1 MKKYAF
7 PVLVAILFVSF
18 TYSCKK
24 ENGDTNKPFIII
36 LGNNPVYVAQGMEY
50 SDAGAEAWDVTQTGD
65 TVDISNRLEV
75 NNNVDINT
83 EGNYEVKYNV
93 SDEAG
98 NRADEQIRI
107 VKVVIGK

>member
-1 MKKYAF
+1 MKKYS
-7 PVLVAILFVSF
+7 PIILVVLLFISF
-18 TYSCKK
+18 TFSCKK

-36 LGNNPVYVAQGMEY
+36 LGYNPVYTAQGMDY
-50 SDAGAEAWDVTQTGD
+50 IDAGAEAWDVTQTGD
-65 TVDISNRLEV
+65 TVDISSRLEV

-83 EGNYEVKYNV
+83 EGDYEMKYNV

-98 NRADEQIRI
+98 NRADEQKRT